1 MSLAGKP
8 VSAYRLRSREVT
20 WRPLYGRIEKP
31 PLWQFVV
38 LSMLLHVLAIF
49 LFGAPTGGS
58 PGGRAMWGTLDVVLL
73 GASPPAAPLL
83 KLDRTPVAPT
93 PAPQLSEPR
102 PRPFKPVPV
111 PVPPAP
117 PPAEV
122 ERVVVPPMM
131 DRLPTLDR
139 KLDTRDFTV
148 PPPTDVQAPA
158 PLPTEVKIP
167 APAPLTPPQVI
178 APPPQPAQQAP
189 VEAPIA
195 TPPVLQPVAPAQL
208 RERAAVPQL
217 ELPRIE
223 TPAIRESV
231 EVPQMQIPRIET
243 PALPALPSTPNVL
256 IPVPEPSRSTIA
268 PVAAPPTV
276 LAPPVPEAPPTVA
289 APPVPAQP
297 VEAAPAAPAQS
308 PVVTP
313 RVETQRAEPGP
324 SAAPREAPKETP
336 REAPAVRAAPTPAPA
351 PAEAPGTDS
360 VFRRGPPPAQTPGD
374 YDPFSAPKPRELD
387 LDALKSRAGSLARK
401 GSGQAAVFAFP
412 MPAVPPKKSKLEEAL
427 DKAHKPDCRTAYA
440 SMGLAAVVPL
450 VANEF
455 GEGTCKW

>member
-20 WRPLYGRIEKP
+20 WRPLYARIEKP

-58 PGGRAMWGTLDVVLL
+58 PGGRAMWGTLDVVIL

-83 KLDRTPVAPT
+83 KLDRTPRA
-93 PAPQLSEPR
+93 PAPAPLPPEPR
-102 PRPFKPVPV
+102 LRPFRPQPVPL
-111 PVPPAP
+111 PPAP
-117 PPAEV
+117 PPADV
-122 ERVVVPPMM
+122 ERVVVPPLL
-131 DRLPTLDR
+131 DRLPRVEPSLDPR
-139 KLDTRDFTV
+139 SFTV
-148 PPPTDVQAPA
+148 PPPTEVQAPA
-158 PLPTEVKIP
+158 PLPTEAKQP

-178 APPPQPAQQAP
+178 APPPQPVQQAP

-195 TPPVLQPVAPAQL
+195 TPPLLQPVAPAQL

-217 ELPRIE
+217 ELPRVE
-223 TPAIRESV
+223 SPAIRESV

-243 PALPALPSTPNVL
+243 PALPSLPATPNVL

-268 PVAAPPTV
+268 PVAAPPEV
-276 LAPPVPEAPPTVA
+276 LAPPVPQAPAVA
-289 APPVPAQP
+289 APPIPAQP
-297 VEAAPAAPAQS
+297 VEAAPAAPTQA
-308 PVVTP
+308 PTVTP
-313 RVETQRAEPGP
+313 RIETQRTEPGP
-324 SAAPREAPKETP
+324 AAAPREAPRQAQPEAASP
-336 REAPAVRAAPTPAPA
+336 RPAPA
-351 PAEAPGTDS
+351 PAPVEAPGTES
-360 VFRRGPPPAQTPGD
+360 VFRRGPPAQTPPE
-374 YDPFSAPKPRELD
+374 YDPFSAPKTKELD
-387 LDALKSRAGSLARK
+387 LDAVKSRAASLARK
-401 GSGQAAVFAFP
+401 GTGQTAVFAFP
-412 MPAVPPKKSKLEEAL
+412 MPPVPPKKSKLEEAL

-440 SMGLAAVVPL
+440 AMGLAAVVPL

>member
-8 VSAYRLRSREVT
+8 VSAYRPRAREVT

-38 LSMLLHVLAIF
+38 LSILLHALAIF

-58 PGGRAMWGTLDVVLL
+58 IGGRAMWGTLDVVLL

-83 KLDRTPVAPT
+83 KLDRTPMA
-93 PAPQLSEPR
+93 PAPAPLPAEPR
-102 PRPFKPVPV
+102 LRPFRPIPV

-117 PPAEV
+117 PPADV
-122 ERVVVPPMM
+122 ERVVVPPLL
-131 DRLPTLDR
+131 DSLPALDR
-139 KLDTRDFTV
+139 SLHSFTV
-148 PPPTDVQAPA
+148 PPPTEVQAPA
-158 PLPTEVKIP
+158 PLPSEVKPP
-167 APAPLTPPQVI
+167 APAPLTPPQLI
-178 APPPQPAQQAP
+178 APPPQPVQHAP

-195 TPPVLQPVAPAQL
+195 TPPPLQTLAPPRL
-208 RERAAVPQL
+208 REPNALPQL
-217 ELPRIE
+217 ELPRVE

-243 PALPALPSTPNVL
+243 PTLPSLPATPNVL

-268 PVAAPPTV
+268 PVAAPPEIM
-276 LAPPVPEAPPTVA
+276 APAVPQAPAVT

-297 VEAAPAAPAQS
+297 VEAAPAAPTQV
-308 PVVTP
+308 PTVTP
-313 RVETQRAEPGP
+313 RVETQRVEPGP
-324 SAAPREAPKETP
+324 AAAPREAPRETP
-336 REAPAVRAAPTPAPA
+336 REAPALRPSPTPAPA
-351 PAEAPGTDS
+351 PAPSETPGTDS
-360 VFRRGPPPAQTPGD
+360 VFRRGPPPAEAPPG
-374 YDPFSAPKPRELD
+374 YDPFSAPKTKELD
-387 LDALKSRAGSLARK
+387 LDAVKSRAGTLARK
-401 GSGQAAVFAFP
+401 GTGNTALFAFP
-412 MPAVPPKKSKLEEAL
+412 MPPVPPKKSKLEEAL

>member
-8 VSAYRLRSREVT
+8 VSAYRLRSREVS

-83 KLDRTPVAPT
+83 KLDRTPLA
-93 PAPQLSEPR
+93 PAPAPLPPEPR
-102 PRPFKPVPV
+102 LRPFKPVPV

-117 PPAEV
+117 QPADV
-122 ERVVVPPMM
+122 ERVVVPPLL
-131 DRLPTLDR
+131 DSLPALDR
-139 KLDTRDFTV
+139 TLRSFTV
-148 PPPTDVQAPA
+148 PPPTEVQAPA
-158 PLPTEVKIP
+158 PLPSEARP
-167 APAPLTPPQVI
+167 LAPPPLTPPQVI
-178 APPPQPAQQAP
+178 APPPQPVQQAP

-195 TPPVLQPVAPAQL
+195 TPPLLQPVVPPNL
-208 RERAAVPQL
+208 RERASVPQL
-217 ELPRIE
+217 ELPKIE

-243 PALPALPSTPNVL
+243 PSLPSLPATPNVL

-268 PVAAPPTV
+268 PVAAPPEIV
-276 LAPPVPEAPPTVA
+276 APAVPQAPAVT

-308 PVVTP
+308 PTVTP
-313 RVETQRAEPGP
+313 RVETQRVEPGP
-324 SAAPREAPKETP
+324 AAAPREAPKETP
-336 REAPAVRAAPTPAPA
+336 REAPALRPSPTPAPM
-351 PAEAPGTDS
+351 PAETPGTDS
-360 VFRRGPPPAQTPGD
+360 VFRRRPAPAETPPE

-387 LDALKSRAGSLARK
+387 LDAVKSQAASLARK
-401 GSGQAAVFAFP
+401 GTGQTAVFAFP
-412 MPAVPPKKSKLEEAL
+412 MPPVPPKKSKLEEAL